1 MSAPFDPYHAWL
13 GILPHEQPA
22 DFYRLLGLPR
32 FEANPARIAAA
43 ADERLRLV
51 SAYQTGPWGAQ
62 ARQIVSELSAA
73 KTCLLSPASK
83 VSYDAA
89 LSQQPVGRP
98 AQAPSYRPAGYP
110 PQAAWRTPMQ
120 HMQPAA
126 PQPPSAPQ
134 SARSAVPPD
143 EMDEEFE
150 EVVNSAGWWR
160 TAAIVLAMF
169 LVLIAV
175 ATSWGIWRV
184 LNRPPAE
191 VPLAGPATDP
201 EARPADL
208 AAEPPPDPNLMLQ
221 EGSGVVNFLN
231 STAALS
237 GSVEMRLAGTD
248 EVLANWTGT
257 EDAAQWDFRLVRPGF
272 FQIELVYATAQ
283 DAGGFEL
290 EASVGSQ
297 AKRCELRAT
306 GGLDKFLTDNYT
318 IALPVSGRHTLALR
332 PGRKP
337 AGDWLVLR
345 SVRLIPVA
353 ANVVPPASGP

>member
-1 MSAPFDPYHAWL
+1 MSFDPYHAWL

-32 FEANPARIAAA
+32 FEANPARIAAS
-43 ADERLRLV
+43 ADERLRLI
-51 SAYQTGPWGAQ
+51 SAYQTGPWGDQ

-89 LSQQPVGRP
+89 LSQQHVGR
-98 AQAPSYRPAGYP
+98 QAPAPAYRPAGYAP
-110 PQAAWRTPMQ
+110 SAGWRTPMPNMPSGPQ
-120 HMQPAA
+120 QPPSGPQPSQSAA
-126 PQPPSAPQ
+126 PQ
-134 SARSAVPPD
+134 D
-143 EMDEEFE
+143 ELDEEFE
-150 EVVNSAGWWR
+150 EVAQSAGRWQ
-160 TAAIVLAMF
+160 TVAIVLALF

-175 ATSWGIWRV
+175 ATSWGIWRA
-184 LNRPPAE
+184 LHRPAPSE
-191 VPLAGPATDP
+191 PLAGPTTDP
-201 EARPADL
+201 ETPPADL
-208 AAEPPPDPNLMLQ
+208 PAEPPVDPRLVLQ
-221 EGSGVVNFLN
+221 EGSGVVNFPAGL
-231 STAALS
+231 AALD
-237 GSVEMRLAGTD
+237 GAVELRTLVAE

-297 AKRCELRAT
+297 SKRCELRST

-345 SVRLIPVA
+345 SVRLIPIA
-353 ANVVPPASGP
+353 GNIAPPAVEP